1 MLRLFRK
8 TSKDETNKEEIRK
21 ETLSCEQTRYPMK
34 VWYPR
39 ITTYTTPPHLP
50 ESLHGSTPL
59 AHSPGSYEVKPR
71 IRRRSPLSSRSL
83 VESNSPSPSS
93 ISPHPPRPSMTPE
106 QGITPEP
113 LFSSM
118 SNAKPE
124 PLVKE
129 TILSD
134 NTDSYVIYDSRL
146 RLSPVCGRRPIEHD
160 YQITYYR
167 PTGEISSK
175 CTMCN
180 NRPSAHQ
187 KPCAK
192 CIDCDM
198 MLCMTCYHSL
208 D

>member
-1 MLRLFRK
+1 MFRIFK
-8 TSKDETNKEEIRK
+8 KPSEDEEIKK
-21 ETLSCEQTRYPMK
+21 ETLSRPQIRYPMK

-71 IRRRSPLSSRSL
+71 IRRRSPLSTRRL
-83 VESNSPSPSS
+83 VESNSPSPPPL
-93 ISPHPPRPSMTPE
+93 SPHPPITPN
-106 QGITPEP
+106 QGLTPEP

-129 TILSD
+129 TSLSD

-167 PTGEISSK
+167 STGEISSK